1 MPAMY
6 EQIAAELAA
15 QIKSGEL
22 QPRDKLPS
30 ERDLK
35 KKYGVSGTVIRF
47 VMVDLKA
54 RGLVKGEPGR
64 GVFVAE
70 PPEPTSSS

>member
-22 QPRDKLPS
+22 QPGDKLPS
-30 ERDLK
+30 ERTLK
-35 KKYGVSGTVIRF
+35 AKYVVSGTTIRF

-54 RGLVKGEPGR
+54 RGLVKGQPGR
-64 GVFVAE
+64 GVFVAD
-70 PPEPTSSS
+70 PDEPTSSS